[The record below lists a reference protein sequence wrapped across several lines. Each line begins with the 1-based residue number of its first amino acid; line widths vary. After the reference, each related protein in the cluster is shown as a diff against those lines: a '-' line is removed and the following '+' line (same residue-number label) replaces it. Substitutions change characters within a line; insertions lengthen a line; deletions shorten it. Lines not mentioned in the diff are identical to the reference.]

1 MQQIRFLNLL
11 MKFVI
16 YALLSC
22 CYFSTKNLLWARFS
36 YKIETSWSFGLGHLE
51 TLLFSSVQV
60 PFFRKHPL
68 KKKLHLA
75 FCAFYCFEGE
85 NHDKCPSL

>member
-22 CYFSTKNLLWARFS
+22 CYFSNTNLHWARFS

-51 TLLFSSVQV
+51 TLFLLVFRS
-60 PFFRKHPL
+60 PFLEGFL
-68 KKKLHLA
+68 WKKN
-75 FCAFYCFEGE
+75 YI
-85 NHDKCPSL
+85 